1 MKSRIEQKRLEEEI
15 KDVRDQNSKLKN
27 QVNKSSV
34 QTLDEAYKKQK
45 ELKKRMKLQLEKIIQ
60 KNSSVGSDILWRLYL
75 LLLRY
80 VFFDFKMRYFRI

>member
-45 ELKKRMKLQLEKIIQ
+45 ELNKRMKLQLEKIIQ
-60 KNSSVGSDILWRLYL
+60 KKFFCGIGYIVAI
-75 LLLRY
+75 
-80 VFFDFKMRYFRI
+80 VFALFEICFL